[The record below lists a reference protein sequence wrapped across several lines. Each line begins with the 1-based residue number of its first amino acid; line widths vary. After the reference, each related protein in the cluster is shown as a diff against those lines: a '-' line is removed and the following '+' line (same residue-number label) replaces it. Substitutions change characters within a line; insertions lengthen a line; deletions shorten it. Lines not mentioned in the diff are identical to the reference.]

1 MLSPISTAVL
11 IALKKQLP
19 ARYLPVLAKTL
30 VKGVVTFTTQEVAF
44 DKIKKGRKLAP
55 LVSPMVAGKP
65 QKARGGTMTSV
76 VPAYVKPTDVVTPDR
91 LLKRLPGE
99 AIAGEMSPDQRL
111 SAVRSD
117 ILIDHEE
124 SIERREEWMVCEV
137 LKTGGV
143 TLEGP
148 DFEAVHVDYGRSPEN
163 NVTLIGAD
171 KWENQDLATYDPM
184 DDIEDWGDRC
194 NVIGN
199 FVVMGKKS
207 WRLFKKF
214 KAVKEALETRRG
226 STSTAEIGPLSNESF
241 QWSGKIGVYNFYV
254 YIGAYEGDDGNDA
267 LYIDEDGVM
276 VTSADL
282 DLYMAYGGIQDAKAN
297 ANRIV
302 ETTRYPSNWYS
313 DNPSLEW
320 LQTQAAP
327 VPVLLDA
334 DDVCY
339 ARI

>member
-19 ARYLPVLAKTL
+19 PRYVPALAKTL
-30 VKGVVTFTTQEVAF
+30 VKGVVTFPTQEVAF

-55 LVSPMVAGKP
+55 LVSPMIAGKP
-65 QKARGGTMTSV
+65 NKARGGLMTSV
-76 VPAYVKPTDVVTPDR
+76 TPAYVKPTDVVTPDR
-91 LLKRLPGE
+91 LLKRSPGE
-99 AIAGEMSPDQRL
+99 ALAGEMSPDQRL
-111 SAVRSD
+111 SAIRSD
-117 ILIDHEE
+117 ILIEQEE

-148 DFEAVHVDYGRSPEN
+148 DFEAVHVDYGRSAEN

-171 KWENQDLATYDPM
+171 KWENQNFETYDPM

-199 FVVMGKKS
+199 FVAMGKQS
-207 WRLFKKF
+207 WRTFKKF
-214 KAVKEALETRRG
+214 KAVKDVLETRRG
-226 STSTAEIGPLSNESF
+226 STATAETGPLSNESF
-241 QWSGKIGVYNFYV
+241 QWAGKIGVYNFYV
-254 YIGAYEGDDGNDA
+254 YIGAYEGESGNDE
-267 LYIDEDGVM
+267 LYIDSNGVM
-276 VTSADL
+276 VTSSEVE
-282 DLYMAYGGIQDAKAN
+282 LYMAYGAIQDAKAN

-327 VPVLLDA
+327 IPVLLDA

-339 ARI
+339 ARV